1 MKTTLYRL
9 TILVSALAAA
19 PMASAD
25 HGRHASQ
32 SGFVDYATVVDVEPI
47 VKYVRVSTPR
57 EACWDEQVPVRE
69 VGYTS
74 ATPTIV
80 GGILGGVI
88 GRRVVRSHRDWGTAA
103 GALLGGSIGR
113 DIYNQRRQDS
123 GYYMTTRTHCTQLT
137 DYHEEER
144 IEGYRVTYRYKG
156 ETFTTRT
163 DHDPGERIRI
173 RVAVSPAY

>member
-1 MKTTLYRL
+1 MKQNWYRL
-9 TILVSALAAA
+9 GLLVSALVAA
-19 PMASAD
+19 PVASAD
-25 HGRHASQ
+25 HSRHASQ
-32 SGFVDYATVVDVEPI
+32 PGFVDYATVVDVEPI

-57 EACWDEQVPVRE
+57 EECWDEQVPVRQAS
-69 VGYTS
+69 YTS
-74 ATPTIV
+74 GTPTIV
-80 GGILGGVI
+80 GGIIGGVL

-123 GYYMTTRTHCTQLT
+123 GYYMTTRTRCTEVA

-144 IEGYRVTYRYKG
+144 IEGYRVTYRYRG

-163 DHDPGERIRI
+163 DQDPGDQIRV
-173 RVAVSPAY
+173 RVAVNPVY